1 MKKSL
6 FSNVKF
12 INFYEKMQ
20 NFINNSY
27 RELSNDAQIILH
39 TIINL
44 LLRLLRAAR
53 AYADIG
59 VHGTTKLTSY
69 FSLLGYCMV
78 SKTEKVMVGIL
89 FVIEKKI
96 NLNRN

>member
-1 MKKSL
+1 MFFGNFMNLLYLIKKLLTYFNYIS
-6 FSNVKF
+6 
-12 INFYEKMQ
+12 
-20 NFINNSY
+20 

-78 SKTEKVMVGIL
+78 SKTEKVMVGFYWL
-89 FVIEKKI
+89 EKDVY
-96 NLNRN
+96 R